1 MSPTILSLAAVVT
14 VPVTAYAAVRWRRA
28 VVMSLPFLAIL
39 NGLAIPIGDS
49 SIRADQ
55 LAACILLAPLAASLL
70 IGARKLKT
78 DSTAWCL
85 AAILALNVIA
95 SALNSPARSY
105 SLLQCVNLAT
115 VWVIYLH
122 LINFLDSRP
131 ETEAFLARCI
141 QAAMIASV
149 LGITAYVLAI
159 AGFSV
164 GGAEVS
170 AASVEHLTQAYGAYG
185 TMVEPNLF
193 GSFTA
198 AYLVLAIALLTLTP
212 KQASSSSPSPITISS
227 RLNITTHKLLT
238 WLAALSAAGL
248 VLSFTRAAWLGAV
261 AGVILFA
268 VVASRTLKLQLRL
281 PRLLVPLSVG
291 FAVVL
296 LIALGAGG
304 GGSLLRFKLLNLF
317 NFSSQTAVLRLA
329 TYGLAAAQ
337 VVAHPFIGWGTFTF
351 APIVAEGAD
360 FQRFEGWRNLWIGNY
375 LLLALHDTGAI
386 GLLAWLGLLWTIL
399 VGGVRAAFASRASDP
414 LVAARTVAL
423 TAAVATLLIPYLATT
438 GFSLGFTWILIGL
451 LGAYRHQAGAP
462 PAA

>member
-1 MSPTILSLAAVVT
+1 MMESKMSPTLLTLAALVA
-14 VPVTAYAAVRWRRA
+14 VPAAAYAAIRWRRA

-78 DSTAWCL
+78 DGTAWFL

-95 SALNSPARSY
+95 SVLHSPARSY
-105 SLLQCVNLAT
+105 SLLQCVNIAT
-115 VWVIYLH
+115 VWVIYLL
-122 LINFLDSRP
+122 LINFLDTRE
-131 ETEAFLARCI
+131 ETELFLKRCI
-141 QAAMIASV
+141 QAAMTASV
-149 LGITAYVLAI
+149 IGITAYLLAI
-159 AGFSV
+159 AGFGV

-170 AASVEHLTQAYGAYG
+170 AASVEHLTKAYGAYG

-198 AYLVLAIALLTLTP
+198 AYLVLAIALLTLVKTTGT
-212 KQASSSSPSPITISS
+212 SISS
-227 RLNITTHKLLT
+227 RSLT

-261 AGVILFA
+261 AGVVFFA
-268 VVASRTLKLQLRL
+268 LLASRALQLRIRL
-281 PRLLVPLSVG
+281 PRLIVPLSVG
-291 FAVVL
+291 FVVVV

-329 TYGLAAAQ
+329 TYALAAGQ
-337 VVAHPFIGWGTFTF
+337 VVTHPFIGWGTFTF
-351 APIVAEGAD
+351 APIIAEGAD
-360 FQRFEGWRNLWIGNY
+360 FQRLEGWRNLWIGNY

-386 GLLAWLGLLWTIL
+386 GLLTWLGLFWTIL
-399 VGGVRAAFASRASDP
+399 AGGVRAAFAARVTDP
-414 LVAARTVAL
+414 LGAARTIAL

-451 LGAYRHQAGAP
+451 LGAYRHLATPA